1 MLSVGDTM
9 ENKAQSRLKKLYFS
23 SRSSTKELM
32 ILHHDNAVRVVN
44 RDLPTESGGI
54 REEMT
59 RDES

>member
-1 MLSVGDTM
+1 M
-9 ENKAQSRLKKLYFS
+9 ENKAQSLLKKLYFS

-32 ILHHDNAVRVVN
+32 ILQHDNAVRVVN
-44 RDLPTESGGI
+44 GDLPTESGGI